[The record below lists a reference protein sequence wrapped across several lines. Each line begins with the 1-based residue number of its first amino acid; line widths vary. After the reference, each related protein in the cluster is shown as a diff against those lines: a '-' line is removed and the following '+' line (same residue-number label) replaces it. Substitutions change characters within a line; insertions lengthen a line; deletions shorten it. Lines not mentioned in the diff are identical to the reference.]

1 MTHYTINRQT
11 PGPLFH
17 HKNAVYWF
25 PPGKT
30 VADGYIG
37 VASVTEQDDLD
48 LRDSNARLLAVNRL
62 TRRPRNTGRLKG
74 TSAMLSTESEVAI
87 FRNERNESEM
97 LIVRKSNLGDP
108 YQDCVKFDLLSD
120 GRGVTVRLMPMEA
133 RDLHAF
139 LGRLI
144 SSGMRG

>member
-48 LRDSNARLLAVNRL
+48 LRDSNARLLAAAYTAFDKAGRELGLDAAELAEAVDIAGMIRALAECKEVIRNFRGDRLPIREPWVNETFDAACAVL
-62 TRRPRNTGRLKG
+62 AKLPKPEPRDR
-74 TSAMLSTESEVAI
+74 
-87 FRNERNESEM
+87 
-97 LIVRKSNLGDP
+97 
-108 YQDCVKFDLLSD
+108 
-120 GRGVTVRLMPMEA
+120 
-133 RDLHAF
+133 
-139 LGRLI
+139 
-144 SSGMRG
+144 